1 MAKTPGFIEYVDDR
15 DATITATLR
24 ENDPRTKSEW
34 FEVTRTD
41 ANGVTNT
48 YLFSKQSYQDFKT
61 LMAKH
66 DAEFNT
72 WMIGGEKK

>member
-15 DATITATLR
+15 DASIVAQLR

-34 FEVTRTD
+34 FEVPRTD

-48 YLFSKQSYQDFKT
+48 YLLYKTNYQQFKQ

-66 DAEFNT
+66 DAEFNA
-72 WMIGGEKK
+72 WLAGGE